1 MKPKPGRGARPAP
14 KTVPIHKGRIVWAP
28 ITPARGVRK
37 PRRCIVLME
46 LPAAPGATAKR
57 FLVAGV
63 TCDGGEYDPEDSR
76 KYPPSTYFPIP
87 YAEDGSSPTAF
98 RLPSAVY
105 AEFVEGF
112 FEHELEATEGYLEAS
127 LLDDL
132 IAKLKAYV
140 AGKQGE

>member
-1 MKPKPGRGARPAP
+1 VTPTPGRGVRTAP
-14 KTVPIHKGRIVWAP
+14 KTIPIHKGRIVWAT
-28 ITPARGVRK
+28 ITPAKGVRK
-37 PRRCIVLME
+37 PRRSVVLME
-46 LPAAPGATAKR
+46 LPAEPAATARR

-63 TCDGGEYDPEDSR
+63 TCDGGEYDPRDSK

-87 YAEDGSSPTAF
+87 HASDGSSPTTF

-112 FEHELEATEGYLEAS
+112 FEHELEATEGFLEAP

-132 IAKLKAYV
+132 IVKLKAYV
-140 AGKQGE
+140 ARNHV

>member
-1 MKPKPGRGARPAP
+1 
-14 KTVPIHKGRIVWAP
+14 
-28 ITPARGVRK
+28 
-37 PRRCIVLME
+37 ME
-46 LPAAPGATAKR
+46 LPASPDATEQR
-57 FLVAGV
+57 FLGARV
-63 TCDGGEYDPEDSR
+63 TYDGGEYDPADSK

-87 YAEDGSSPTAF
+87 HAADGSSPTTF

-112 FEHELEATEGYLEAS
+112 FEHELEATDGFLDAP

-140 AGKQGE
+140 AAKQA